1 MNRSLCGTGREGAV
15 GLLPGRAWH
24 SAVPVALAIALGA
37 LCVASPAWG
46 ALYKWTDEN
55 GHVVYS
61 DQPPPGNIKVD
72 TIAGPL
78 PPSNPNAAKELAGRE
93 AESRKQQVDA
103 AESAKKLGQQRA
115 DAEKRAG
122 VCKDARAELT
132 RLSAD
137 QIILYK
143 VNEKGE
149 TVYLDDSERRRRRE
163 TLETY
168 IKSSCRQG

>member
-1 MNRSLCGTGREGAV
+1 MNRSLCSTGRESAFE
-15 GLLPGRAWH
+15 LSPGRPWH
-24 SAVPVALAIALGA
+24 SAVPVGLALALGA
-37 LCVASPAWG
+37 FCVASPAWG

-55 GHVVYS
+55 GHIVYS

-93 AESRKQQVDA
+93 AESRKQQLDA
-103 AESAKKLGQQRA
+103 AENAKKSGQRRA

-163 TLETY
+163 TLETLL
-168 IKSSCRQG
+168 KSSCRQG